1 MYQITN
7 NKEETMTDNLNKISA
22 KEYLTQI
29 RDNLVEQL
37 QNNSNNWHKSF
48 MSRNMPV
55 NAVTGK
61 HYNSTNFFNLNWVA
75 NLNDYPNNIW
85 ASYLDWQKI
94 NCPVLKNEKHKA
106 KVLYYGSFKKEN
118 EKTKKEDVIPFL
130 KATPVFN
137 IAQVDI
143 TNSKIKFDFSDNVNK
158 VVSIQEIDN
167 FVNDTGVEIKH
178 SNDGRCY
185 YAKITDY
192 IHMTNKE
199 NFISNVYANE
209 TNNYYSVLFHELI
222 HSTGHSQRLDR
233 FKANDKKFKDN
244 AQQSYAFEELI
255 AECGAI
261 MLCQQFNLEKTVR
274 VDHALY
280 IKSWISALKNDVK
293 FLTSSLTRAYKAVD
307 FLNKKS
313 KKVELKA
320 VA

>member
-1 MYQITN
+1 MTN
-7 NKEETMTDNLNKISA
+7 NLNKISA
-22 KEYLTQI
+22 KEYLTTI

-37 QNNSNNWHKSF
+37 QNNPNKWHNSF
-48 MSRNMPV
+48 INKNMPT

-75 NLNDYPNNIW
+75 NSNNYAQNLW
-85 ASYLDWQKI
+85 ASYLDWHKI
-94 NCPVLKNEKHKA
+94 GAKIIKGETHKA
-106 KVLYYGSFKKEN
+106 KVLYYGTFKKEN
-118 EKTKKEDVIPFL
+118 EKTNKEDVIPFL

-137 IAQVDI
+137 IAQVDL
-143 TNSKIKFDFSDNVNK
+143 SECKIKFDNSDNVNK
-158 VVSIQEIDN
+158 VVSIKEIDN

-185 YAKITDY
+185 YAKTTDY

-199 NFISNVYANE
+199 NFIKTSYGDE
-209 TNNYYSVLFHELI
+209 TSNYYSVLFHELI
-222 HSTGHSQRLDR
+222 HSTGHNQRLDR
-233 FKANDKKFKDN
+233 FKDNDKKFKDN

-261 MLCQQFNLEKTVR
+261 MLCQKFNLEKTIR

-280 IKSWISALKNDVK
+280 IKSWIQALKNDVK
-293 FLTSSLTRAYKAVD
+293 FLTSSLTRAYKATD
-307 FLNKKS
+307 YLIKKI
-313 KKVELKA
+313 KQVELKA

>member
-1 MYQITN
+1 MTN
-7 NKEETMTDNLNKISA
+7 NLNKISA
-22 KEYLTQI
+22 KEYLTTI

-37 QNNSNNWHKSF
+37 QNNPSKWHNSF
-48 MSRNMPV
+48 INKNMPT

-75 NLNDYPNNIW
+75 NSNNYAQNLW
-85 ASYLDWQKI
+85 ASYLDWHKI
-94 NCPVLKNEKHKA
+94 GAKIIKGETHKA
-106 KVLYYGSFKKEN
+106 KVLYYGTFKKEN
-118 EKTKKEDVIPFL
+118 EKTNKEDVIPFL

-137 IAQVDI
+137 IAQVDL
-143 TNSKIKFDFSDNVNK
+143 SECKIKFDNSDNVNK
-158 VVSIQEIDN
+158 VVSIKEIDN

-185 YAKITDY
+185 YAKTTDY

-199 NFISNVYANE
+199 NFIKTSYGDE
-209 TNNYYSVLFHELI
+209 TSNYYSVLFHELI
-222 HSTGHSQRLDR
+222 HSTGHTQRLDR
-233 FKANDKKFKDN
+233 FKDNDKKFKDN

-261 MLCQQFNLEKTVR
+261 MLCQKFNLEKTIR

-280 IKSWISALKNDVK
+280 IKSWIQALKNDVK
-293 FLTSSLTRAYKAVD
+293 FLTSSLTRAYKATD
-307 FLNKKS
+307 YLIKKI
-313 KKVELKA
+313 KQVELKA

>member
-1 MYQITN
+1 
-7 NKEETMTDNLNKISA
+7 MTTNLNKISA
-22 KEYLTQI
+22 KDYL
-29 RDNLVEQL
+29 
-37 QNNSNNWHKSF
+37 NNIKDTVIKIWENNPNNWAKMF
-48 MSRNMPV
+48 MSKNMPV
-55 NAVTGK
+55 NAVTNK
-61 HYNSTNFFNLNWVA
+61 PYNSTNFFNLNFVA
-75 NLNDYPNNIW
+75 NQNNYSNNIW

-94 NCPVLKNEKHKA
+94 GCPILKGESHKA

-143 TNSKIKFDFSDNVNK
+143 TNCKIKFDFSDGVNK

-167 FVNDTGVEIKH
+167 FVNDTRVEIKH
-178 SNDGRCY
+178 SSDGRCY
-185 YAKITDY
+185 YAKTTDY

-199 NFISNVYANE
+199 NFIKTSYADE
-209 TNNYYSVLFHELI
+209 TSNYYSVLFHELI
-222 HSTGHSQRLDR
+222 HSTGHNQRLDR
-233 FKANDKKFKDN
+233 FKDNDKKFKDN

-255 AECGAI
+255 AECGSI
-261 MLCQQFNLEKTVR
+261 MLCQQFNLEKTIR
-274 VDHALY
+274 TDHALY

-307 FLNKKS
+307 FLNKKT

>member
-1 MYQITN
+1 MTN
-7 NKEETMTDNLNKISA
+7 NLNKISA
-22 KEYLTQI
+22 KEYLTTI

-37 QNNSNNWHKSF
+37 QNNPNKWHNSF
-48 MSRNMPV
+48 INKNMPT

-75 NLNDYPNNIW
+75 NSNNYAQNLW
-85 ASYLDWQKI
+85 ASYLDWHKI
-94 NCPVLKNEKHKA
+94 GAKIIKGETHKA
-106 KVLYYGSFKKEN
+106 KVLYYGTFKKEN
-118 EKTKKEDVIPFL
+118 EKTNKEDVIPFL

-137 IAQVDI
+137 IAQVDL
-143 TNSKIKFDFSDNVNK
+143 SECKIKFDNSDNINK
-158 VVSIQEIDN
+158 VVSIREIDN

-185 YAKITDY
+185 YAKTTDY

-199 NFISNVYANE
+199 NFIKTSYGDE
-209 TNNYYSVLFHELI
+209 TSNYYSVLFHELI
-222 HSTGHSQRLDR
+222 HSTGHNQRLDR
-233 FKANDKKFKDN
+233 FKDNDKKFKDN

-261 MLCQQFNLEKTVR
+261 MLCQKFNLEKTIR

-280 IKSWISALKNDVK
+280 IKSWIQALKNDVK
-293 FLTSSLTRAYKAVD
+293 FLTSSLTRAYKATD
-307 FLNKKS
+307 YLLKKI
-313 KKVELKA
+313 KQVELKA

>member
-1 MYQITN
+1 MTN
-7 NKEETMTDNLNKISA
+7 NLNKISA
-22 KEYLTQI
+22 KEYLTTI

-37 QNNSNNWHKSF
+37 QNNPNKWHNSF
-48 MSRNMPV
+48 INKNMPT

-75 NLNDYPNNIW
+75 NSNNYAQNLW
-85 ASYLDWQKI
+85 ASYLDWHKI
-94 NCPVLKNEKHKA
+94 GAKIIKGETHKA
-106 KVLYYGSFKKEN
+106 KVLYYGTFKKEN
-118 EKTKKEDVIPFL
+118 EKTNKEDVIPFL

-137 IAQVDI
+137 IAQVDL
-143 TNSKIKFDFSDNVNK
+143 SECKIKFDNSDNVNK
-158 VVSIQEIDN
+158 VISIQEIDN

-185 YAKITDY
+185 YAKTTDY

-199 NFISNVYANE
+199 NFIKTSYGDE
-209 TNNYYSVLFHELI
+209 TSNYYSVLFHELI
-222 HSTGHSQRLDR
+222 HSTGHNQRLDR
-233 FKANDKKFKDN
+233 FKDNDKKFKDN

-261 MLCQQFNLEKTVR
+261 MLCQKFNLEKTIR

-280 IKSWISALKNDVK
+280 IKSWIQALKNDVK
-293 FLTSSLTRAYKAVD
+293 FLTSSLTRAYKATD
-307 FLNKKS
+307 YLLKKI
-313 KKVELKA
+313 KQVELKA

>member
-1 MYQITN
+1 MTN
-7 NKEETMTDNLNKISA
+7 NLNKISA
-22 KEYLTQI
+22 KEYLTTI

-37 QNNSNNWHKSF
+37 QNNPDKWHNSF
-48 MSRNMPV
+48 INKNMPT

-75 NLNDYPNNIW
+75 NSNNYAQNLW
-85 ASYLDWQKI
+85 ASYLDWHKI
-94 NCPVLKNEKHKA
+94 GAKIIEGETHKA
-106 KVLYYGSFKKEN
+106 KVLYYGTFKKEN
-118 EKTKKEDVIPFL
+118 EKTKKEDKIPFL

-137 IAQVDI
+137 IAQVDL
-143 TNSKIKFDFSDNVNK
+143 SECKIKFDNSDNVNK

-185 YAKITDY
+185 YAKTTDY

-199 NFISNVYANE
+199 NFIKTSYGDE
-209 TNNYYSVLFHELI
+209 TSNYYSVLFHELI
-222 HSTGHSQRLDR
+222 HSTGHNQRLDR
-233 FKANDKKFKDN
+233 FKDNDKKFKDN

-261 MLCQQFNLEKTVR
+261 MLCQKFNLEKTIR

-280 IKSWISALKNDVK
+280 IKSWIQALKNDVK
-293 FLTSSLTRAYKAVD
+293 FLTSSLTRAYKATD
-307 FLNKKS
+307 YLLKKI
-313 KKVELKA
+313 KQVELKA

>member
-1 MYQITN
+1 MT
-7 NKEETMTDNLNKISA
+7 ETLNKVSP
-22 KEYLTQI
+22 KEYLTII

-37 QNNSNNWHKSF
+37 QNNPNKWHNSF
-48 MSRNMPV
+48 INKNMPT

-75 NLNDYPNNIW
+75 NSNNYAQNLW
-85 ASYLDWQKI
+85 ASYLDWSKIGAKI
-94 NCPVLKNEKHKA
+94 NKGETHKA
-106 KVLYYGSFKKEN
+106 KVLYYGTFKKEN
-118 EKTKKEDVIPFL
+118 EKTKKDDVIAFL

-137 IAQVDI
+137 IAQVDL
-143 TNSKIKFDFSDNVNK
+143 SECKLKFDNSDNVNK

-185 YAKITDY
+185 YAKTTDY

-199 NFISNVYANE
+199 NFIKTSYGDE
-209 TNNYYSVLFHELI
+209 TSNYYSVLFHELI

-233 FKANDKKFKDN
+233 FKDNDKKFKDN

-261 MLCQQFNLEKTVR
+261 MLCQKFNLEKTIR

-293 FLTSSLTRAYKAVD
+293 FLTSSLTRAYKATD
-307 FLNKKS
+307 YLIKKI
-313 KKVELKA
+313 KQVELKA

>member
-1 MYQITN
+1 MTN
-7 NKEETMTDNLNKISA
+7 NLNKISA
-22 KEYLTQI
+22 KEYLTTI

-37 QNNSNNWHKSF
+37 QNNPNKWHNSF
-48 MSRNMPV
+48 INKNMPT

-75 NLNDYPNNIW
+75 NSNNFAQNLW
-85 ASYLDWQKI
+85 ASYLDWHKI
-94 NCPVLKNEKHKA
+94 GAKIIKGETHKA
-106 KVLYYGSFKKEN
+106 KVLYYGTFKKEN
-118 EKTKKEDVIPFL
+118 EKTNKEDVIPFL

-137 IAQVDI
+137 IAQVDL
-143 TNSKIKFDFSDNVNK
+143 SECKIKFDNSDNVNK
-158 VVSIQEIDN
+158 VISIQEIDN

-185 YAKITDY
+185 YAKTTDY

-199 NFISNVYANE
+199 NFIKTSYGDE
-209 TNNYYSVLFHELI
+209 TSNYYSVLFHELI
-222 HSTGHSQRLDR
+222 HSTGHNQRLDR
-233 FKANDKKFKDN
+233 FKDNDKKFKDN

-261 MLCQQFNLEKTVR
+261 MLCQKFNLEKTIR

-280 IKSWISALKNDVK
+280 IKSWIQALKNDVK
-293 FLTSSLTRAYKAVD
+293 FLTSSLTRAYKATD
-307 FLNKKS
+307 YLLKKI
-313 KKVELKA
+313 KQVELKA

>member
-1 MYQITN
+1 MTN
-7 NKEETMTDNLNKISA
+7 NLNKISA
-22 KEYLTQI
+22 KEYLTTI

-37 QNNSNNWHKSF
+37 QNNPNKWHNSF
-48 MSRNMPV
+48 INKNMPT

-75 NLNDYPNNIW
+75 NSNNYAQNLW
-85 ASYLDWQKI
+85 ASYLDWHKI
-94 NCPVLKNEKHKA
+94 GAKIIKGETHKA
-106 KVLYYGSFKKEN
+106 KVLYYGTFKKEN
-118 EKTKKEDVIPFL
+118 EKTNKEDVIPFL

-137 IAQVDI
+137 IAQVDL
-143 TNSKIKFDFSDNVNK
+143 SECKIKFDNSDNVNK

-167 FVNDTGVEIKH
+167 FVNDTGVVIKH

-185 YAKITDY
+185 YAKTTDY

-199 NFISNVYANE
+199 NFIKTSYADE

-222 HSTGHSQRLDR
+222 HSTGHAQRLDR
-233 FKANDKKFKDN
+233 FKDNDKKFKDN

-255 AECGAI
+255 AECGSI
-261 MLCQQFNLEKTVR
+261 MLCQQFNLEKTIR
-274 VDHALY
+274 ADHALY

-293 FLTSSLTRAYKAVD
+293 FLTSSLTRAYKATD
-307 FLNKKS
+307 YLLKKI
-313 KKVELKA
+313 KQVELKA

>member
-1 MYQITN
+1 MTN
-7 NKEETMTDNLNKISA
+7 GLNKVSA
-22 KEYLTQI
+22 KDYLTTI

-37 QNNSNNWHKSF
+37 ENNSNKWHQSF
-48 MSRNMPV
+48 INKNMPT

-75 NLNDYPNNIW
+75 NSNNYAQNIW
-85 ASYLDWQKI
+85 ASFLDWKKIGCKI
-94 NCPVLKNEKHKA
+94 NTGETHKA
-106 KVLYYGSFKKEN
+106 KVLYYGSFTKEN
-118 EKTKKEDVIPFL
+118 EKTKKDETIPFL

-137 IAQVDI
+137 IAQVDLSEC
-143 TNSKIKFDFSDNVNK
+143 TLKFDNTDNVNK

-167 FVNDTGVEIKH
+167 FVNDTAVEIKH

-185 YAKITDY
+185 YAKTTDY

-199 NFISNVYANE
+199 NFVKTSYADE

-222 HSTGHSQRLDR
+222 HSTGHNQRLDR
-233 FKANDKKFKDN
+233 FKDNDKKFKDN

-255 AECGAI
+255 AECGSI
-261 MLCQQFNLEKTVR
+261 MLCQQFNLEKTIR

-280 IKSWISALKNDVK
+280 IKSWIQALKNDVK
-293 FLTSSLTRAYKAVD
+293 FLTSSLTRAYKATD
-307 FLNKKS
+307 YLLKKI

>member
-1 MYQITN
+1 MTN
-7 NKEETMTDNLNKISA
+7 NLNKISA
-22 KEYLTQI
+22 KEYLTTI

-37 QNNSNNWHKSF
+37 QNNPSKWHNSF
-48 MSRNMPV
+48 INKNMPT

-75 NLNDYPNNIW
+75 NSNNYAQNLW
-85 ASYLDWQKI
+85 ASYLDWHKI
-94 NCPVLKNEKHKA
+94 GAKIIKGETHKA
-106 KVLYYGSFKKEN
+106 KVLYYGTFKKEN
-118 EKTKKEDVIPFL
+118 EKTNKEDVIPFL

-137 IAQVDI
+137 IAQVDL
-143 TNSKIKFDFSDNVNK
+143 SECKIKFDNSDNVNK
-158 VVSIQEIDN
+158 VVSIKEIDN

-185 YAKITDY
+185 YAKTTDY

-199 NFISNVYANE
+199 NFIKTSYGDE
-209 TNNYYSVLFHELI
+209 TSNYYSVLFHELI
-222 HSTGHSQRLDR
+222 HSTGHNQRLDR
-233 FKANDKKFKDN
+233 FKDNDKKFKDN

-261 MLCQQFNLEKTVR
+261 MLCQKFNLEKTIR

-280 IKSWISALKNDVK
+280 IKSWIQALKNDVK
-293 FLTSSLTRAYKAVD
+293 FLTSSLTRAYKATD
-307 FLNKKS
+307 YLIKKI
-313 KKVELKA
+313 KQVELKA

>member
-1 MYQITN
+1 MTN
-7 NKEETMTDNLNKISA
+7 NLNKISA
-22 KEYLTQI
+22 KEYLTTI

-37 QNNSNNWHKSF
+37 QNNPSKWHNSF
-48 MSRNMPV
+48 INKNMPT

-75 NLNDYPNNIW
+75 NSNNYAQNLW
-85 ASYLDWQKI
+85 ASYLDWHKI
-94 NCPVLKNEKHKA
+94 GAKIIKGETHKA
-106 KVLYYGSFKKEN
+106 KVLYYGTFKKEN
-118 EKTKKEDVIPFL
+118 EKTNKEDVIPFL

-137 IAQVDI
+137 IAQVDL
-143 TNSKIKFDFSDNVNK
+143 SECKIKFDNSDNINK
-158 VVSIQEIDN
+158 VVSIKEIDN

-185 YAKITDY
+185 YAKTTDY

-199 NFISNVYANE
+199 NFIKTSYGDE
-209 TNNYYSVLFHELI
+209 TSNYYSVLFHELI
-222 HSTGHSQRLDR
+222 HSTGHNQRLDR
-233 FKANDKKFKDN
+233 FKDNDKKFKDN

-261 MLCQQFNLEKTVR
+261 MLCQKFNLEKTIR

-280 IKSWISALKNDVK
+280 IKSWIQALKNDVK
-293 FLTSSLTRAYKAVD
+293 FLTSSLTRAYKATD
-307 FLNKKS
+307 YLLKKI
-313 KKVELKA
+313 KQVELRA

>member
-1 MYQITN
+1 MTN
-7 NKEETMTDNLNKISA
+7 NLNKVSA
-22 KEYLTQI
+22 KDYL
-29 RDNLVEQL
+29 
-37 QNNSNNWHKSF
+37 NNIKDTVIKIWENNPNNWAKMF
-48 MSRNMPV
+48 MSKNMPV
-55 NAVTGK
+55 NAVTNK
-61 HYNSTNFFNLNWVA
+61 PYNSTNFFNLNFVA
-75 NLNDYPNNIW
+75 NQNNYSNNIW

-94 NCPVLKNEKHKA
+94 NCPILKGESHKA

-143 TNSKIKFDFSDNVNK
+143 TNCKIKFDFSDGVNK
-158 VVSIQEIDN
+158 VVPIQEIDN

-185 YAKITDY
+185 YAKTTDY

-199 NFISNVYANE
+199 NFIKTSYADE
-209 TNNYYSVLFHELI
+209 TSNYYSVLFHELI
-222 HSTGHSQRLDR
+222 HSTGHNQRLDR
-233 FKANDKKFKDN
+233 FKDNDKKFKDD

-255 AECGAI
+255 AECGSI
-261 MLCQQFNLEKTVR
+261 MLCQQFNLEKTIR
-274 VDHALY
+274 ADHALY

-307 FLNKKS
+307 FLNKKR